1 MTHLLRLVLSAASGA
16 VLVTGLFAAMGK
28 ATAPRANDLDLELLA
43 NTANPEPSQILVS
56 SSATSMARP
65 AAPGVLIWDDNVM
78 HPGFETE
85 THIDTASLEPELVV
99 LSKPLSTTEAEHE
112 RRWWQNFARQV
123 GEDE

>member
-28 ATAPRANDLDLELLA
+28 ATAPRIDDADLTLLA
-43 NTANPEPSQILVS
+43 NRAGAENAQMQKVS
-56 SSATSMARP
+56 GDPFVPTP
-65 AAPGVLIWDDNVM
+65 AVPNALIWDDYVV
-78 HPGFETE
+78 HPGFDTE

-112 RRWWQNFARQV
+112 RRWWQNLARQL